1 MHHLLWN
8 LVFIPRWSGKTPTPS
23 TTALGSAQVEKA
35 LASPGSPMNFL
46 EDGKWHGNN
55 SLGPKKL
62 PGFVY
67 MDVSKNS
74 GTQQPWGFPTKND
87 HFGVVWGYHHF
98 RKHPYTSLKTNI
110 LNPTMGGEREDWSS
124 FSTQVIFRF
133 QPLVFRGL
141 YVGSFAELG
150 TSRLLNV
157 IFCWRVFFS
166 IDLWNQ
172 AFV

>member
-1 MHHLLWN
+1 MEITVLA
-8 LVFIPRWSGKTPTPS
+8 PR
-23 TTALGSAQVEKA
+23 
-35 LASPGSPMNFL
+35 NFRDL
-46 EDGKWHGNN
+46 SIWMF
-55 SLGPKKL
+55 PKI
-62 PGFVY
+62 V
-67 MDVSKNS
+67 V
-74 GTQQPWGFPTKND
+74 TQQPWGFPTKND

-110 LNPTMGGEREDWSS
+110 LNPTMGGGREDWSS

-157 IFCWRVFFS
+157 IFCWRVFFPLIFEIRHLCKS
-166 IDLWNQ
+166 ERCFVFWSRILMQ
-172 AFV
+172 AKHQHQQGDVKL